1 MLPTLRG
8 VRATA
13 LAATVVMVFAACD
26 ESTPTSP
33 EGPPPSGGS
42 PPQGTRLVREAVSGI
57 ISTDSPACSQT
68 FRSSVDASYFAGGT
82 GRCVEVARRSTTAG
96 VIIASL
102 SWTDRRIDLDLVLN
116 NGAGSNFRQSIAAN
130 RSGER
135 VEFFVNPGTDYIFVA
150 YLRGVDG
157 QFLVNGGIYN
167 GLPTTEYTLNIERP
181 E

>member
-1 MLPTLRG
+1 MLPNLRG
-8 VRATA
+8 VRATMLAAAVVMA
-13 LAATVVMVFAACD
+13 LATCSG
-26 ESTPTSP
+26 STPTSP
-33 EGPPPSGGS
+33 EGPQPPADP

-68 FRSSVDASYFAGGT
+68 FRTSVDASYFNGGT

-135 VEFFVNPGTDYIFVA
+135 VEFFVNAGTDYIFVA

-157 QFLVNGGIYN
+157 QFLVNGGIYT
-167 GLPTTEYTLNIERP
+167 GAPTTEYTLNIERP

>member
-1 MLPTLRG
+1 M
-8 VRATA
+8 RATMM
-13 LAATVVMVFAACD
+13 AAAVVITLAACD
-26 ESTPTSP
+26 DSAPTPTSP
-33 EGPPPSGGS
+33 GPQPPTDP
-42 PPQGTRLVREAVSGI
+42 PPQGTRLVREVVSGI
-57 ISTDSPACSQT
+57 ISADSAACSQT

-82 GRCVEVARRSTTAG
+82 GRCVEVSRRSTTGG

-102 SWTDRRIDLDLVLN
+102 SWADRRIDLDLVLN

-157 QFLVNGGIYN
+157 QFLVNGGIYT
-167 GLPTTEYTLNIERP
+167 GPPTTEYTLNIERP